1 MKKLLAILLALTMIF
16 AFAACGSTP
25 SEEDVRGEQNVN
37 TTQANTPTEDT
48 NEPAGDVIDT
58 PAGDTNEPSGDV
70 IDTPTEEATEPT
82 EETTEAEFSLG
93 DVQGLNYENAF
104 IGIGCNL
111 PSDWTFYTDE
121 QIRELNNMTLDLAGE
136 EFEAAITN
144 AQLIYDM
151 CAVSN
156 DQLKTINVN
165 LEKIDPVTLAMI
177 DLADVYQQN
186 TALVKQGLENM
197 GYSDLTFDYGT
208 VMIEDETFACMRTTA
223 QYNGA
228 TMYQLGFATK
238 CNGYIANFT
247 IATFNENTVDDVL
260 SYFYLIK

>member
-25 SEEDVRGEQNVN
+25 SEDDIRGEQNVN
-37 TTQANTPTEDT
+37 TTEASTPADNDANAPSEDAT
-48 NEPAGDVIDT
+48 NT
-58 PAGDTNEPSGDV
+58 PAGDTV
-70 IDTPTEEATEPT
+70 DTPTEEATEATT
-82 EETTEAEFSLG
+82 ENTTEAQFSLG
-93 DVQGLNYENAF
+93 AVEGLNYENKF

-121 QIRELNNMTLDLAGE
+121 QIREINNMALDLAE
-136 EFEAAITN
+136 EDFEAAMAN

-151 CAVSN
+151 YATSN

-165 LEKIDPVTLAMI
+165 LEKVDAVTLAMI
-177 DLADVYQQN
+177 DLADVYKQN
-186 TALVKQGLENM
+186 EALMKQGLENM
-197 GYSDLTFDYGT
+197 GYTNVTFDEGT
-208 VMIEDETFACMRTTA
+208 VMIEDETFACMRITA
-223 QYNGA
+223 QYNGV

-238 CNGYIANFT
+238 CNGYVANFT
-247 IATFNENTVDDVL
+247 IATFNADYTDNIL